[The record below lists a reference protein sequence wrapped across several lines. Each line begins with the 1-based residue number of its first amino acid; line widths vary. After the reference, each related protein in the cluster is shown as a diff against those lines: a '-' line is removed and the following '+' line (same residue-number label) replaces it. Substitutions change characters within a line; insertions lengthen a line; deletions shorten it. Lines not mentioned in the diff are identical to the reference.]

1 MAATPSLRHTSDT
14 SIRLEGDPFM
24 NNRIIHNESVAIE
37 PQSDLVTL
45 WRLAV
50 LGNRAALQAFLR
62 RVMPDDTVDMP
73 PAIVVTDVPF
83 AHRRPARA
91 AA

>member
-1 MAATPSLRHTSDT
+1 
-14 SIRLEGDPFM
+14 M
-24 NNRIIHNESVAIE
+24 NNRIIYNKSAAVDPQGDIVA
-37 PQSDLVTL
+37 L
-45 WRLAV
+45 WRQAV
-50 LGNRAALQAFLR
+50 LGDRAALQAFLR

-83 AHRRPARA
+83 ARRRPTRA